1 MSEVSGSSGSRLREL
16 LEVLGRAKAELT
28 RTAVPP
34 AETVE
39 KLALNLRELGD
50 ELSRWS
56 REGSDEGPGEAEKLE
71 DLRLAAKARRELK
84 AVAELARGSARFASL
99 LKDIEKNDREGGI
112 YGRDG
117 KASGGAGPAKIERQ
131 V

>member
-1 MSEVSGSSGSRLREL
+1 VSEVSGSSGSRLREL
-16 LEVLGRAKAELT
+16 LEVLSRAKEDLAG
-28 RTAVPP
+28 TAVPP

-39 KLALNLRELGD
+39 KLAVNLRELGN

-56 REGSDEGPGEAEKLE
+56 KKGSDEGSGEAEKLE

-99 LKDIEKNDREGGI
+99 LKGIEKDDREGGI

-117 KASGGAGPAKIERQ
+117 KATGGPGSAKIERQ